1 MKRFEDGSFFIVEN
15 DKISFKLE
23 DDEIQFLKNLHD
35 TGGIRARHRAFF
47 QQAINLIMN
56 RDADAINDRLR
67 VLVNQLDGVESED
80 RPDMPNPTK
89 IGERSHQIYQV
100 LWDYPDGL
108 TDDETQRKLEVRLQM
123 EPETLKNSIRYPR
136 GLLARAGVIEKSG
149 ERRPTSRGST
159 ANVWV
164 VTDRTILVD
173 DLPGEV

>member
-35 TGGIRARHRAFF
+35 TGGIRARHRAYF
-47 QQAINLIMN
+47 QQAIDLIME
-56 RDADAINDRLR
+56 RDELAINDRLR
-67 VLVNQLDGVESED
+67 VLVNQLEGTESED

-89 IGERSHQIYQV
+89 IGERSHQIYRL
-100 LWDYPDGL
+100 LWEHPDGL
-108 TDDETQRKLEVRLQM
+108 TDDETQRKLEVRLGLD
-123 EPETLKNSIRYPR
+123 PETLKNSIRFPR
-136 GLLARAGVIEKSG
+136 GLLHKAGVVEKSG

-159 ANVWV
+159 AGVWI